1 MTADDWR
8 TLPRLTPAAARQT
21 QGGQLVDA
29 DPANA
34 GIRREPELPEHE
46 EVVRSERPADREFD
60 VLEDESDL
68 DAAKARALRQGLRI
82 VARQAAMDPDD
93 GIGL

>member
-8 TLPRLTPAAARQT
+8 ALPLPVDGPGQRTESRQA
-21 QGGQLVDA
+21 VDV

-46 EVVRSERPADREFD
+46 EIVRNERPADREFD
-60 VLEDESDL
+60 VLEDESDI
-68 DAAKARALRQGLRI
+68 DAAKARTLRQSVRI